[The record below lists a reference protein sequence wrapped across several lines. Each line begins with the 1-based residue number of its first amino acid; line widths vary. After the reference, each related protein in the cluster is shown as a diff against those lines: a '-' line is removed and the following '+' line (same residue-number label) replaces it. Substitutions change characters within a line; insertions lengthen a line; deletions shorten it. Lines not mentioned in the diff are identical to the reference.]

1 MNQKDRLEKIERIV
15 NRTDK
20 EDLLSQEIMWEG
32 NLKTFKVYN
41 IPLEY
46 LIYNKYNGRI
56 LSRTKSLERQNY
68 LINVE
73 DEKGKAL
80 IEKLLWDSKEDRN
93 RKTLN
98 SLKKFGQQKVGII
111 TRDGVIIDGNR
122 RAMLLNKL
130 DRTSYFK
137 AIVLEVTIE
146 EEPTQIEKLE
156 TTYQMGEDEKLGYN
170 STEKYL
176 KAKQIYER
184 LIENHSEE
192 DSKSQIADWMSEP
205 LSEIEN
211 YLETMTVMDE
221 YLEYLDYDGIYTQLD
236 GREDQFLSLRKWL
249 KSFYGGSSR
258 RGFDNYTDND
268 VDQLKYLAFDYLR
281 FKDKFDGKEFR
292 YIGEGNSDRHFFGSK
307 EIWTSFLNRHS
318 EIIRSLPEEPY
329 LDVDSKDLDSHLNA
343 RNNLFYEQ
351 SKLNNDESEFIE
363 NLNNHKDRIGYN
375 KASNEPEKLV
385 NKALQTFE
393 AVKTN
398 HTSFSTPEVQDLVIK
413 LSDKVFESL
422 INKSNKSILTHIVSL
437 LNKISLD
444 DIEEEEVQAIK
455 ENFKE
460 IQKICYKFDKAL

>member
-1 MNQKDRLEKIERIV
+1 
-15 NRTDK
+15 
-20 EDLLSQEIMWEG
+20 
-32 NLKTFKVYN
+32 
-41 IPLEY
+41 
-46 LIYNKYNGRI
+46 
-56 LSRTKSLERQNY
+56 
-68 LINVE
+68 
-73 DEKGKAL
+73 
-80 IEKLLWDSKEDRN
+80 
-93 RKTLN
+93 
-98 SLKKFGQQKVGII
+98 
-111 TRDGVIIDGNR
+111 
-122 RAMLLNKL
+122 MLLNKL